1 MAILPGI
8 IQAVL
13 DADDNH
19 SRFELFCIDICSV
32 VGGIDI
38 VPTSKTWDLGRD
50 GRSALSR
57 LRGIRTILC
66 VTLRADIERKVEE
79 DISRLANT
87 SITNSIIYCS
97 SQSLTEAKCDD
108 IEDKILQL
116 YPGLQSIEVHGQVQ
130 LIKFI
135 ERHEDIFRKHYSAEI
150 TNVEEALLLK
160 PAVSPDIKELG
171 LRLALCTQVGDDAS
185 ELRKELIRCLV
196 LYALKKQEPQ
206 TSGQLA
212 SSITSDLHL
221 PRALSSEYI
230 QNIVNPLVVDGLIH
244 LDGYNAYITESGT
257 EYIVSIP
264 KEAGIKL
271 LEGRV
276 AIRDA
281 IKTLS
286 GHTIDDTQYDK
297 LWSIFQEG
305 ITELFYSHGMSI
317 VRIVRSVLADDV
329 YTFKK
334 ETLVFPIENLADR
347 IATIFSLESLA
358 QEIRQSIID
367 MFFEKHSKAFDWLTQ
382 MCSVYVMLCS
392 LGLEELSSQQIMNSL
407 STYHVIP
414 DTDILI
420 SLLCERESNH
430 KDVDIII
437 KGWSAMGG
445 RLFAAVPALEE
456 VAFHAWRADNE
467 YYQYGPK
474 LKDINDYDIEHV
486 IDNAFL
492 RTFRRI
498 SKDNTAPKYWNSYI
512 SNFRG
517 NSKTDYSHI
526 LDILK
531 DEYNVNVLPELLAE
545 NYDLSQRLADYII
558 SSVAKTS
565 AVEVA
570 DIDPGI
576 KGKAIRDGK
585 LIASVYQERQVRK
598 QEEGLTTSCIVSSAF
613 LLKEADMVF
622 RRTLGPPEMVLSTA
636 AISFLLT
643 LTPQVSMTISTL
655 RSVLFDTA
663 LATKFTSAQSYAYR
677 LIAASGQWDI
687 PYSRRATL
695 QRELQQVLYSE
706 ARVRG
711 EPISKIRERV
721 MDNENPEYSA
731 QVVVSALDNLG
742 IASIDREEFIRTK
755 AQLAKVKEDL
765 ESLRRERKSTPR
777 KKRPL

>member
-32 VGGIDI
+32 VEGIDI

-50 GRSALSR
+50 GRSALSG

-66 VTLRADIERKVEE
+66 ATLRADIERKVEE
-79 DISRLANT
+79 DISRLADT

-196 LYALKKQEPQ
+196 LYALNKQEPQ

-244 LDGYNAYITESGT
+244 LDGYNAHITESGT
-257 EYIVSIP
+257 EYIVSVP

-276 AIRDA
+276 AVRDA

-305 ITELFYSHGMSI
+305 ITELFYSHGISI
-317 VRIVRSVLADDV
+317 VRIVRSVIADDS
-329 YTFKK
+329 YTLNK

-347 IATIFSLESLA
+347 IAEIFSLESLA

-367 MFFEKHSKAFDWLTQ
+367 MFFEKRSKAFNWLTQ
-382 MCSVYVMLCS
+382 MCSVYVMICS
-392 LGLEELSSQQIMNSL
+392 LGLEELSSQQIMSVL
-407 STYHVIP
+407 STYHVVP
-414 DTDILI
+414 DSDILI

-430 KDVDIII
+430 QDVDIII
-437 KGWSAMGG
+437 KGWSAIGG
-445 RLFAAVPALEE
+445 RLFVAVPVLEE

-467 YYQYGPK
+467 YCQYGPK
-474 LKDINDYDIEHV
+474 LKDISDYDIEHV

-498 SKDNTAPKYWNSYI
+498 AKDNTAPKYWNSYI

-517 NSKTDYSHI
+517 NSETDYSHV

-545 NYDLSQRLADYII
+545 NYDLSKRLADYII
-558 SSVAKTS
+558 SSVAETS
-565 AVEVA
+565 ALEVA
-570 DIDPGI
+570 DIDPGTR
-576 KGKAIRDGK
+576 GKAIRDGK

-622 RRTLGPPEMVLSTA
+622 RRTLGPPEMVLSAA

-695 QRELQQVLYSE
+695 QRELQRVLYNE
-706 ARVRG
+706 ATLRG

-721 MDNENPEYSA
+721 MSNENPEYSA
-731 QVVVSALDNLG
+731 QVVVSALDNLA
-742 IASIDREEFIRTK
+742 IASVDKEEFIRTK
-755 AQLAKVKEDL
+755 SQLAKVKEDL